1 MLRKPKEDQRDEQSF
16 HSLLVDLRGFFVT
29 DDPLRGIY
37 KKLYLKG
44 ADLRYV
50 DSLVR
55 CLRAIDS
62 THDMC
67 QELGAKRRGFR
78 TVPPQTADP
87 ALRLAYDLGA
97 RGNITK
103 GELRKTWTGLSYFA
117 ADCLN
122 GGVVDESEAA
132 RRIGRLVIVGTVDRA
147 QQSFTPRQKED
158 IGGFLLEAYSSNPQ
172 DSRSGGKSDSCGS
185 FFLLLITEHFKEK
198 KIKPRDSLAAT
209 LLRNTRRQQSAP
221 ASQERINVKVRVHE
235 FKLRTP
241 DWRSRLR
248 QFTEKLRY
256 LSTT

>member
-16 HSLLVDLRGFFVT
+16 HSLLVELRGFFVT

-37 KKLYLKG
+37 KELYLKG
-44 ADLRYV
+44 ADLKYI

-67 QELGAKRRGFR
+67 RELGDKRRGFR

-103 GELRKTWTGLSYFA
+103 GQLRETWTRLSYLA
-117 ADCLN
+117 
-122 GGVVDESEAA
+122 VDTLVPESD
-132 RRIGRLVIVGTVDRA
+132 GTK
-147 QQSFTPRQKED
+147 QSFTPRQKED
-158 IGGFLLEAYSSNPQ
+158 IGGFLLEAYTANPH
-172 DSRSGGKSDSCGS
+172 DSRSGGNSDRCGS
-185 FFLLLITEHFKEK
+185 FFLLLITEHLKEK
-198 KIKPRDSLAAT
+198 GVKPRDSLAAS
-209 LLRNTRRQQSAP
+209 LLRNARRLQSEP
-221 ASQERINVKVRVHE
+221 AALEAAKVKKRLHK
-235 FKLRTP
+235 FKLETR
-241 DWRSRLR
+241 DWQWRI
-248 QFTEKLRY
+248 QEFTEKLRY

>member
-16 HSLLVDLRGFFVT
+16 HSLLVELRGFFVT

-37 KKLYLKG
+37 KELYLKG
-44 ADLRYV
+44 ADLKYI

-67 QELGAKRRGFR
+67 RELGDKRRGFR

-103 GELRKTWTGLSYFA
+103 GQLRETWTRLSYLA
-117 ADCLN
+117 
-122 GGVVDESEAA
+122 VDTLVPESD
-132 RRIGRLVIVGTVDRA
+132 GTK
-147 QQSFTPRQKED
+147 QSFTARQKED